1 MQPAS
6 GSVLDGDTG
15 KGRTDGIHYNHD
27 NGAKACQDLG
37 RIEHREMQGIS

>member
-15 KGRTDGIHYNHD
+15 KERTDGIHYN
-27 NGAKACQDLG
+27 GAKARQDLG